1 MNIKNIV
8 LMTAVA
14 SAVMTGCRSA
24 VGRLPGKNSNEPKAE
39 SASSI
44 DGKAIVENIMTRTSI
59 RQYTDQPIS
68 ADTIE
73 T

>member
-1 MNIKNIV
+1 
-8 LMTAVA
+8 MTAVA
-14 SAVMTGCRSA
+14 SAVMTGC
-24 VGRLPGKNSNEPKAE
+24 NSNEPKAE

-68 ADTIE
+68 ADTGL
-73 T
+73 TG

>member
-1 MNIKNIV
+1 
-8 LMTAVA
+8 
-14 SAVMTGCRSA
+14 MTGC
-24 VGRLPGKNSNEPKAE
+24 NSNEPKAE

-68 ADTIE
+68 TDTIE

>member
-14 SAVMTGCRSA
+14 SAVMTGCY
-24 VGRLPGKNSNEPKAE
+24 SNEPKAE